1 MIWYTYNT
9 SNLIRKIVY
18 NIYIICILIVYKSLF
33 DMFIDI
39 MRLRYHLIVQTIN
52 HFYQISGMQRFDNKI
67 KVQI

>member
-1 MIWYTYNT
+1 
-9 SNLIRKIVY
+9 
-18 NIYIICILIVYKSLF
+18 
-33 DMFIDI
+33 MFIDI